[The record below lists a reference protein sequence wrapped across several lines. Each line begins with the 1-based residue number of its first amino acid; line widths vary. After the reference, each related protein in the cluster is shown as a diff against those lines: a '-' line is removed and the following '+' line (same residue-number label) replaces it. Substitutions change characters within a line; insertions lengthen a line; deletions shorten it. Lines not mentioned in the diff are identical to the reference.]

1 MLVNVLYYV
10 FSVFLNLLVESTC
23 INYLCY
29 MYIYVLNR
37 LLVGNKYLIF
47 YQFYEMLRRPVNNI
61 VLFLKV
67 PNFLRNSG
75 AVT

>member
-1 MLVNVLYYV
+1 MITLH
-10 FSVFLNLLVESTC
+10 STAKDTKEQF
-23 INYLCY
+23 IRT
-29 MYIYVLNR
+29 YIYSVIGC
-37 LLVGNKYLIF
+37 GNKYLIF